1 MLSMQQLKSLIQE
14 AKALS
19 IPTPESEA
27 DRMLQICN
35 ACRYCEGFC
44 AVFPAMTRRI
54 EFSPAVVNY
63 LANLCHNCG
72 ACLHACQYAPP
83 HEFGV
88 NIPKVMAQIRK
99 DTYISY
105 AWPQSFGSLYQKN
118 GLVVAMATSLSLA
131 FFLVLSAY
139 LNGSLFL
146 GQLGGNFYAI
156 FSHNTLALMFGVV
169 FAYAILALAIGLTRF
184 WQGIDAGVITTSAAA
199 EATHDALTLKYL
211 GGGHGEGCTNEDDAF
226 SLLRKR
232 LHHFTFYGFM
242 LCFAATS
249 VATIYHYFFNLH
261 APYALTSLP
270 VVLGTLGGIGLLVGP
285 AGLFYLN
292 LQRNSAHGDVTQRP
306 MDRAFIALLFLI
318 SLSGLLLLAFR
329 DSSAMPLL
337 LSIHLGFVM
346 GLFLTMPYGK
356 FAHGFYRTA
365 ALLKNAIEK
374 RQKNLAQFGSD

>member
-1 MLSMQQLKSLIQE
+1 MQQLNSLIQE

-19 IPTPESEA
+19 MPTPESEA

-54 EFSPAVVNY
+54 EFTPAVVNY

-88 NIPKVMAQIRK
+88 NIPRVMAQIRK

-131 FFLVLSAY
+131 FFLVLSAH

-146 GQLGGNFYAI
+146 GQLSGNFYAI

-184 WQGIDAGVITTSAAA
+184 WKGIDAGAISTSAAA

-211 GGGHGEGCTNEDDAF
+211 GGGHGEGCNNEDDAF
-226 SLLRKR
+226 SLWRKR

-249 VATIYHYFFNLH
+249 VATIYHYFLNLH

-292 LQRNSAHGDVTQRP
+292 VQRNSAHGDVTQRP

-356 FAHGFYRTA
+356 FAHGLYRTA

-374 RQKNLAQFGSD
+374 RQKNSAQFGSD